1 MPDLAQASG
10 GTQDYVGDPRND
22 FVLISVNGALTPR
35 AEAKVS
41 VFDSGFVLGDGV
53 WEGLRLVDGRIAFLS
68 RHLDRLW
75 DGAKM
80 LKIDI
85 GLSRAAL
92 TRRLFDVIDANGM
105 TDGVHIR
112 LMVTRGVK
120 RSPYQDPR
128 LTIGA
133 ATIVIIPEWKQ
144 PRPEMFARGLNL
156 FTVHIRRTGP
166 AEQDQKLNSH
176 SKLNCI
182 LACIQAMEAG
192 ADEALMLDDRG
203 FVATC
208 NSTHFFIVRKGEVWT
223 SAGGYCLGG
232 ITRGAVLR
240 AARRE
245 GIPAFEKDFSLFD
258 VYGAD
263 EAFTTG
269 TFAGLTP
276 VVRVDGRAIDTASR
290 DARRRLRPGDAPPRA
305 AVKALEAEEAEGRTR
320 MTGDSFVRIAMW
332 SGPRN
337 ISTAMMRSFGARTD
351 CAVTDEPF
359 YAAYL
364 VATGLI
370 HPMRDEVIASQPT
383 DWREV
388 ADALVGPAP
397 DGKPIWYQKHMTHH
411 MLPQFGRE
419 WSDRFV
425 NAFLIRAPDA
435 VLASYS
441 HKRGRFH
448 PRRDRP
454 ARRRRNCSIVP
465 PTGSAA
471 RRRWSRAR
479 TCLPIRAAC

>member
-1 MPDLAQASG
+1 MPDRTPLSA
-10 GTQDYVGDPRND
+10 GTQDYLGDPRND
-22 FVLISVNGALTPR
+22 SVLISVNGALTPR

-53 WEGLRLVDGRIAFLS
+53 WEGLRLIDGRIAFLS

-85 GLSRAAL
+85 GMSRDAL
-92 TRRLFDVIDANGM
+92 KARLFDVIEANGM

-128 LTIGA
+128 LTVGA
-133 ATIVIIPEWKQ
+133 ATVVIIPEWKQ
-144 PRPEMFARGLNL
+144 PRPEMFARGLDL

-176 SKLNCI
+176 SKLNCV

-208 NSTHFFIVRKGEVWT
+208 NSTHFFIVRDGEVWT

-245 GIPAFEKDFSLFD
+245 GLPALEKDFSLFD

-269 TFAGLTP
+269 TFAGLVP
-276 VVRVDGRAIDTASR
+276 VARVDGRAIGEAPPDPVDASGPVT
-290 DARRRLRPGDAPPRA
+290 RRLRA
-305 AVKALEAEEAEGRTR
+305 AVKALEAEEAEGR
-320 MTGDSFVRIAMW
+320 
-332 SGPRN
+332 
-337 ISTAMMRSFGARTD
+337 GA
-351 CAVTDEPF
+351 
-359 YAAYL
+359 
-364 VATGLI
+364 
-370 HPMRDEVIASQPT
+370 
-383 DWREV
+383 
-388 ADALVGPAP
+388 
-397 DGKPIWYQKHMTHH
+397 
-411 MLPQFGRE
+411 
-419 WSDRFV
+419 
-425 NAFLIRAPDA
+425 
-435 VLASYS
+435 
-441 HKRGRFH
+441 
-448 PRRDRP
+448 
-454 ARRRRNCSIVP
+454 
-465 PTGSAA
+465 
-471 RRRWSRAR
+471 
-479 TCLPIRAAC
+479 

>member
-1 MPDLAQASG
+1 MFGDALLSALDCMDAARSAFPCPSKAAKARPAERLRRRGAGEIALAVGAPDRHVDRAENTKRIMPDRARLSA
-10 GTQDYVGDPRND
+10 GTQDYIGDLRND
-22 FVLISVNGALTPR
+22 SVLISINGTLTPR
-35 AEAKVS
+35 EEAKVS

-80 LKIDI
+80 LRIDI
-85 GLSRAAL
+85 GMSRAAL
-92 TRRLFDVIDANGM
+92 KARLFDVIEANGM

-128 LTIGA
+128 LTVGA
-133 ATIVIIPEWKQ
+133 ATVVIIPEWKR
-144 PRPEMFARGLNL
+144 PRPDMFARGLTL

-176 SKLNCI
+176 SKLNCV

-208 NSTHFFIVRKGEVWT
+208 NSTHFFIVRNGEVWT

-245 GIPAFEKDFSLFD
+245 GLPAFEKDFSLFD

-269 TFAGLTP
+269 TFAGLVP
-276 VVRVDGRAIDTASR
+276 VARVDGRTIGEASPDPD
-290 DARRRLRPGDAPPRA
+290 DASGPATRRLRA
-305 AVKALEAEEAEGRTR
+305 AVKALEAEEAEGR
-320 MTGDSFVRIAMW
+320 D
-332 SGPRN
+332 P
-337 ISTAMMRSFGARTD
+337 
-351 CAVTDEPF
+351 
-359 YAAYL
+359 
-364 VATGLI
+364 
-370 HPMRDEVIASQPT
+370 
-383 DWREV
+383 
-388 ADALVGPAP
+388 
-397 DGKPIWYQKHMTHH
+397 
-411 MLPQFGRE
+411 
-419 WSDRFV
+419 
-425 NAFLIRAPDA
+425 
-435 VLASYS
+435 
-441 HKRGRFH
+441 
-448 PRRDRP
+448 
-454 ARRRRNCSIVP
+454 
-465 PTGSAA
+465 
-471 RRRWSRAR
+471 
-479 TCLPIRAAC
+479 

>member
-1 MPDLAQASG
+1 MPDHAQAST

-22 FVLISVNGALTPR
+22 SILVSVNGTLAPR
-35 AEAKVS
+35 EDAKVS
-41 VFDSGFVLGDGV
+41 AFDSGFVLGDGV
-53 WEGLRLVDGRIAFLS
+53 WEGLRLVNGRIAFLS

-80 LKIDI
+80 LRMDI
-85 GLSRAAL
+85 GLSREAL
-92 TRRLFDVIDANGM
+92 KARLFDVIEANGM

-128 LTIGA
+128 LVVGQ

-144 PRPEMFARGLNL
+144 PKPELIARGLNL

-166 AEQDQKLNSH
+166 AEQDQKINSH

-208 NSTHFFIVRKGEVWT
+208 NSTHFFIVRDGEVWT
-223 SAGGYCLGG
+223 SGGGYCLGG

-245 GIPAFEKDFSLFD
+245 GVPAFEKDFSLFD

-276 VVRVDGRAIDTASR
+276 VARVDGRVIGE
-290 DARRRLRPGDAPPRA
+290 DARKDDDASGPITRRLRA
-305 AVKALEAEEAEGRTR
+305 AVKALEAEEAEGRT
-320 MTGDSFVRIAMW
+320 G
-332 SGPRN
+332 
-337 ISTAMMRSFGARTD
+337 
-351 CAVTDEPF
+351 
-359 YAAYL
+359 
-364 VATGLI
+364 
-370 HPMRDEVIASQPT
+370 
-383 DWREV
+383 
-388 ADALVGPAP
+388 
-397 DGKPIWYQKHMTHH
+397 
-411 MLPQFGRE
+411 
-419 WSDRFV
+419 
-425 NAFLIRAPDA
+425 
-435 VLASYS
+435 
-441 HKRGRFH
+441 
-448 PRRDRP
+448 
-454 ARRRRNCSIVP
+454 
-465 PTGSAA
+465 
-471 RRRWSRAR
+471 
-479 TCLPIRAAC
+479 

>member
-1 MPDLAQASG
+1 MADFAQASG

-22 FVLISVNGALTPR
+22 SVLISVNGELTPR

-53 WEGLRLVDGRIAFLS
+53 WEGLRLVERRIAFLS

-80 LKIDI
+80 LRIDI
-85 GLSRAAL
+85 GLSRAEL
-92 TRRLFDVIDANGM
+92 TSRLFDVIDANRM

-112 LMVTRGVK
+112 LMVTRGVR

-128 LTIGA
+128 LAIGA

-144 PRPEMFARGLNL
+144 PRRKMRVRGLSL

-245 GIPAFEKDFSLFD
+245 GIPVFEKDFSLYD

-276 VVRVDGRAIDTASR
+276 VVRVDGRAIGDGKPAPEDASGPMT
-290 DARRRLRPGDAPPRA
+290 RRLRA
-305 AVKALEAEEAEGRTR
+305 AVKRLEGEEAEGR
-320 MTGDSFVRIAMW
+320 
-332 SGPRN
+332 
-337 ISTAMMRSFGARTD
+337 
-351 CAVTDEPF
+351 
-359 YAAYL
+359 
-364 VATGLI
+364 
-370 HPMRDEVIASQPT
+370 
-383 DWREV
+383 
-388 ADALVGPAP
+388 
-397 DGKPIWYQKHMTHH
+397 
-411 MLPQFGRE
+411 
-419 WSDRFV
+419 
-425 NAFLIRAPDA
+425 
-435 VLASYS
+435 
-441 HKRGRFH
+441 
-448 PRRDRP
+448 
-454 ARRRRNCSIVP
+454 VP
-465 PTGSAA
+465 S
-471 RRRWSRAR
+471 
-479 TCLPIRAAC
+479 

>member
-1 MPDLAQASG
+1 MPDPTQLSA

-22 FVLISVNGALTPR
+22 SVLISVNGALTPR
-35 AEAKVS
+35 DEAKVS

-53 WEGLRLVDGRIAFLS
+53 WEGLRLVHGRLAFLD
-68 RHLDRLW
+68 RHFDRLW

-80 LKIDI
+80 LRIDI
-85 GLSRAAL
+85 GLSREAL
-92 TRRLFDVIDANGM
+92 KARLFEVIDANGM

-144 PRPEMFARGLNL
+144 PRPEMFARGLSL
-156 FTVHIRRTGP
+156 FTAHVRRTGP

-232 ITRGAVLR
+232 ITRNAVLR

-263 EAFTTG
+263 ESFTTG

-276 VVRVDGRAIDTASR
+276 VVRVDGRPIGEGPRDPADASGPIT
-290 DARRRLRPGDAPPRA
+290 RRLRA
-305 AVKALEAEEAEGRTR
+305 AVKALEAEEAEG
-320 MTGDSFVRIAMW
+320 
-332 SGPRN
+332 P
-337 ISTAMMRSFGARTD
+337 GA
-351 CAVTDEPF
+351 
-359 YAAYL
+359 
-364 VATGLI
+364 
-370 HPMRDEVIASQPT
+370 
-383 DWREV
+383 
-388 ADALVGPAP
+388 
-397 DGKPIWYQKHMTHH
+397 
-411 MLPQFGRE
+411 
-419 WSDRFV
+419 
-425 NAFLIRAPDA
+425 
-435 VLASYS
+435 
-441 HKRGRFH
+441 
-448 PRRDRP
+448 
-454 ARRRRNCSIVP
+454 
-465 PTGSAA
+465 
-471 RRRWSRAR
+471 
-479 TCLPIRAAC
+479 